1 MEQTP
6 SQIVERELAEL
17 ADVARNTAAVL
28 AMDIA
33 AVAELA
39 AAALGRGNKLL
50 FCGNGGSAADAQHLA
65 AEYVVRLRDDR
76 DDRGALPAIALTTDS
91 SLLTAA
97 ANDFGFERVFAR
109 QIEALGRAGD
119 VLFLHTTS
127 GESPNLVAAAHAARA
142 AGVTTIGLV
151 ARGGGSLRPLLDHA
165 LDVPTRSG
173 AHAQEL
179 HIAIGHIICRIVE
192 LRLGAEPLDAPAAE
206 AIGLLHEAR
215 LAEKRQALF
224 YRALAAAAE
233 DEGDDELSERLNGL
247 HADEQHHLSRLTVR
261 LVELSEAVADL
272 GGEVAPDVRLDGWE
286 QLARGREAEEVA
298 RYASLLT
305 HPLDPRTRLVLEQCL
320 AAERHHAEVLGGKWM
335 DAEP

>member
-17 ADVARNTAAVL
+17 ADIARNTAA
-28 AMDIA
+28 ASATHIA

-76 DDRGALPAIALTTDS
+76 RALPAIALTTDS

-97 ANDFGFERVFAR
+97 ANDYGFERVFAR
-109 QIEALGRAGD
+109 QVEALGRAGD

-127 GESPNLVAAAHAARA
+127 GDSTNLVAAAHAARA
-142 AGVTTIGLV
+142 AGVTTIGMV

-165 LDVPTRSG
+165 IDVPTRSG

-192 LRLGAEPLDAPAAE
+192 LRLGAEQLGAPAAD
-206 AIGLLHEAR
+206 AVGLLHEAR

-233 DEGDDELSERLNGL
+233 DAGDDELSERLNGL

-298 RYASLLT
+298 RYAGLLT
-305 HPLDPRTRLVLEQCL
+305 HPLDPRTRAVLEQCL

-335 DAEP
+335 GAEP